1 MLVAVLLLTSAGP
14 AVGQTTPPTEID
26 GHMNHGYAVFVGT
39 GWYKFDDRRVFVF
52 RIPAAMQ
59 LRELKPDQM
68 GIKLLLPVAI
78 DQMGIKLLLPVAIG
92 LHNFDDLNI
101 AEFDIDDVGTISF
114 VPGVEF
120 QLKPGQRWE
129 VKPFG
134 QFGAGWEQD
143 GGVDLIFGLG
153 TRTNYTI
160 PSGDAAYV
168 FGAEYLIAGDDDDE
182 GPSSNIHRLALG
194 FEYKH
199 PVKWSLFG
207 RQTFMHYRTI
217 VYNYIGGLEVRSF
230 PTTQSYEIDAELRL
244 GFAVSIDPGLK
255 IIGIPFS
262 HLGLGYRVSEHSS
275 AIVFET
281 KFPF

>member
-1 MLVAVLLLTSAGP
+1 MTKQTAQKLAPRALVAVLLLMSAGRT
-14 AVGQTTPPTEID
+14 VGQTAPVTEID

-39 GWYKFDDRRVFVF
+39 GWYKFDDRTVFVF

-78 DQMGIKLLLPVAIG
+78 G
-92 LHNFDDLNI
+92 LHNFDDLKI
-101 AEFDIDDVGTISF
+101 VDFDIDDVGTISF

-120 QLKPGQRWE
+120 QLKPGARWE

-134 QFGAGWEQD
+134 QFGASWED
-143 GGVDLIFGLG
+143 NGGIDLIFGLG

-168 FGAEYLIAGDDDDE
+168 IGAEYLIAGDDDDE

-207 RQTFMHYRTI
+207 RRTSMHWRI
-217 VYNYIGGLEVRSF
+217 IGYNYIGGLEVRSF

-281 KFPF
+281 TFPF

>member
-1 MLVAVLLLTSAGP
+1 MTRQTAQKLAPGALVAVLLLVSAGQ
-14 AVGQTTPPTEID
+14 AVGQTTTITEID

-78 DQMGIKLLLPVAIG
+78 G
-92 LHNFDDLNI
+92 LHNFDDLKI
-101 AEFDIDDVGTISF
+101 VDFDIDDVGTISF

-120 QLKPGQRWE
+120 QLKPGARWE

-134 QFGAGWEQD
+134 QFGASWED
-143 GGVDLIFGLG
+143 NGGIDLIFGLG

-168 FGAEYLIAGDDDDE
+168 IGAEYLIAGDDDDE

-207 RQTFMHYRTI
+207 RRTSMHWRI
-217 VYNYIGGLEVRSF
+217 IGYNYIGGLEVRSF

>member
-1 MLVAVLLLTSAGP
+1 MTRQTGQKLTPRVLLLLLLVISTGR
-14 AVGQTTPPTEID
+14 AVGQTATVTELD
-26 GHMNHGYAVFVGT
+26 GHINYGYAVFVGT
-39 GWYKFDDRRVFVF
+39 GWYKLEDRQIFVF

-59 LRELKPDQM
+59 LRELK
-68 GIKLLLPVAI
+68 A

-92 LHNFDDLNI
+92 IHNFDTLDI
-101 AEFDIDDVGTISF
+101 VDFDIDDVGTISF

-120 QLKPGQRWE
+120 QFKPGPRWE

-134 QFGAGWEQD
+134 QMGAGWEDD

-168 FGAEYLIAGDDDDE
+168 IGAEYLIAGDDDDE

-199 PVKWSLFG
+199 PVSWSLFG
-207 RQTFMHYRTI
+207 RRTSMHYRLI
-217 VYNYIGGLEVRSF
+217 SYNYIGGLEIRSF
-230 PTTQSYEIDAELRL
+230 PDTKNYEIDHELRI

-262 HLGLGYRVSEHSS
+262 HLGLGYRFSENSS

>member
-1 MLVAVLLLTSAGP
+1 MLVAVLLLIAAGP
-14 AVGQTTPPTEID
+14 AVGQTIPPTEID

-52 RIPAAMQ
+52 RIPAAWQ
-59 LRELKPDQM
+59 LRELKQ
-68 GIKLLLPVAI
+68 

-92 LHNFDDLNI
+92 IHNFDDLKI
-101 AEFDIDDVGTISF
+101 ADFDIDDVGTISF

-120 QLKPGQRWE
+120 QFKPGPRWE

-143 GGVDLIFGLG
+143 GGADLIFGLG

-168 FGAEYLIAGDDDDE
+168 IGAEYLIAGDDDDE

-207 RQTFMHYRTI
+207 RRTSMHWRI
-217 VYNYIGGLEVRSF
+217 ISYNYIGGLEVRSF
-230 PTTQSYEIDAELRL
+230 PDTASYEIDAELRL

-281 KFPF
+281 TFPF